1 MKPIKHLIK
10 KPAILLIVLLL
21 STVMASGS
29 GPESEITMLVTQR
42 TDIMNEYFGG
52 HILYKEAAERI
63 DKIEKGRL
71 LEEDLEA
78 MKSFFQ
84 TDIEDITDYEI
95 TKVEITD
102 MDNSLICAVVTVDWQ
117 VYGTGG
123 NENIEG
129 IYSVI
134 AEKSENSYKLVQFF

>member
-10 KPAILLIVLLL
+10 KPAIFLIVLLL

-29 GPESEITMLVTQR
+29 GPESEISMLVTQR
-42 TDIMNEYFGG
+42 TDVMNEYFGG

-63 DKIEKGRL
+63 EKIEKGRL
-71 LEEDLEA
+71 LEEDLES

-84 TDIEDITDYEI
+84 TDIEEITDYKI
-95 TKVEITD
+95 TKVEITE
-102 MDNSLICAVVTVDWQ
+102 MDDTLICAVVTVVWK
-117 VYGTGG
+117 VFGNGG
-123 NENIEG
+123 EEYIEG

-134 AEKSENSYKLVQFF
+134 AEKCEKSYKLVQFF

>member
-10 KPAILLIVLLL
+10 KTAILLIVLLL
-21 STVMASGS
+21 STVLASGS
-29 GPESEITMLVTQR
+29 GPESEISILVIRR

-63 DKIEKGRL
+63 EKIEKGRL

-84 TDIEDITDYEI
+84 TDIEDVTDYKI
-95 TKVEITD
+95 TKVDITD
-102 MDNSLICAVVTVDWQ
+102 MDDTLICAVVTVDWQ
-117 VYGTGG
+117 VWGTGG
-123 NENIEG
+123 EESIEG
-129 IYSVI
+129 IYNVI
-134 AEKSENSYKLVQFF
+134 AEKCENSYKLVQFF

>member
-10 KPAILLIVLLL
+10 KTAILLIVLLL
-21 STVMASGS
+21 STVLASGS
-29 GPESEITMLVTQR
+29 GPESEISMLVIRR

-63 DKIEKGRL
+63 EKIEKGRL

-84 TDIEDITDYEI
+84 TDIEDVTDYKI
-95 TKVEITD
+95 TKVDITD
-102 MDNSLICAVVTVDWQ
+102 MDDTLICAVVTVDWQ
-117 VYGTGG
+117 VWGTGG
-123 NENIEG
+123 EESIEG

-134 AEKSENSYKLVQFF
+134 AEKCAIFLTLSV

>member
-10 KPAILLIVLLL
+10 KPAIFLIVLLL

-29 GPESEITMLVTQR
+29 GPESEISMLVTQR
-42 TDIMNEYFGG
+42 TDVMNEYFGG

-63 DKIEKGRL
+63 EKIEKGRL
-71 LEEDLEA
+71 LEEDLES

-84 TDIEDITDYEI
+84 TDIEEITDYKI
-95 TKVEITD
+95 TKVEITE
-102 MDNSLICAVVTVDWQ
+102 MDDTLICAVVTVVWK
-117 VYGTGG
+117 VFGNGG
-123 NENIEG
+123 EEYVEG

-134 AEKSENSYKLVQFF
+134 AEKCEKSYKLVQFF

>member
-10 KPAILLIVLLL
+10 KTAILLIVLLL
-21 STVMASGS
+21 STVLASGS
-29 GPESEITMLVTQR
+29 GPESEISMLVIRR

-63 DKIEKGRL
+63 EKIEKGRL

-84 TDIEDITDYEI
+84 TDIEDVTDYKI
-95 TKVEITD
+95 TKVDITD
-102 MDNSLICAVVTVDWQ
+102 MDDTLICAVVTVDWQ
-117 VYGTGG
+117 VWGKGG
-123 NENIEG
+123 EESIEG

-134 AEKSENSYKLVQFF
+134 AEKCENSYKLVQFF

>member
-10 KPAILLIVLLL
+10 KTAILLIVLLL
-21 STVMASGS
+21 STVLASGS
-29 GPESEITMLVTQR
+29 GPESEISMLVIRR

-63 DKIEKGRL
+63 EKIEKGRL

-84 TDIEDITDYEI
+84 TDIEDVTDYKI
-95 TKVEITD
+95 TKVDITD
-102 MDNSLICAVVTVDWQ
+102 MDDTLICAVVTVDWQ
-117 VYGTGG
+117 VWGTGG
-123 NENIEG
+123 EESIEG

-134 AEKSENSYKLVQFF
+134 AEKCENS

>member
-10 KPAILLIVLLL
+10 KTAILLIVLLL
-21 STVMASGS
+21 STVLASGS
-29 GPESEITMLVTQR
+29 GPESEISMLVIRR

-63 DKIEKGRL
+63 EKIEKGRL

-84 TDIEDITDYEI
+84 TDIEDVTDYKI
-95 TKVEITD
+95 TKVDITD
-102 MDNSLICAVVTVDWQ
+102 MDDTLICAVVTVDWQ
-117 VYGTGG
+117 VWGTGG
-123 NENIEG
+123 EESIEG
-129 IYSVI
+129 I
-134 AEKSENSYKLVQFF
+134 

>member
-102 MDNSLICAVVTVDWQ
+102 MDDALICAVVTVDWQ